1 MLVLL
6 IRLGLHP
13 TSHITCVVQQC
24 SADTP
29 LWHGFHRHATNETF
43 EKVTLKQFFND
54 AEWRRKT
61 VSKLPFGFSH
71 LRHVYETH
79 AILTILLH
87 RAAKREEYEC
97 PDPCYTNITAE
108 G

>member
-13 TSHITCVVQQC
+13 TSHITLVLQQC
-24 SADTP
+24 SAETA
-29 LWHGFHRHATNETF
+29 LWHGFRRHATNETF

-87 RAAKREEYEC
+87 RTAKRGEYEC
-97 PDPCYTNITAE
+97 SDPCYTNIIAE
-108 G
+108 V